1 MTSLA
6 ALLPSFFSERL
17 QKQRQ
22 VSAHTIAAYRDT
34 FRLLVGFAQ
43 QQLKKQPVD
52 LMMSDLDPALIAA
65 FLEHLESERKN
76 TPRTSNLRL
85 AAIRSFFRYVALQ
98 EPSLLLQAQR
108 ILAMPQKRFDR
119 AIVTFLTT
127 PEIES
132 LLAAPDRTTWI
143 GRRDA
148 TLLLLLVQTGL
159 RVSEL
164 IGLKLD
170 DLNLSAGAHIRCYGK
185 GRKER
190 CTPLTRQT
198 IASLSDWIKQ
208 EHLQPKD
215 PLFKSRRGT
224 ILSRD
229 AVERLVA
236 SNAQRARVMCPSL
249 QEKRVTPH
257 VLRHTTAVHLW
268 LAPLF

>member
-190 CTPLTRQT
+190 CT
-198 IASLSDWIKQ
+198 W
-208 EHLQPKD
+208 
-215 PLFKSRRGT
+215 
-224 ILSRD
+224 
-229 AVERLVA
+229 
-236 SNAQRARVMCPSL
+236 RAPRNLIQLES
-249 QEKRVTPH
+249 
-257 VLRHTTAVHLW
+257 
-268 LAPLF
+268 